1 MSKLEEVI
9 IHTVTKFISQM
20 IMIWN
25 NIRIK
30 PASQEAAKQ
39 QKWSPDHQF
48 INNDFLIITD
58 GYK

>member
-1 MSKLEEVI
+1 
-9 IHTVTKFISQM
+9 M

-39 QKWSPDHQF
+39 QKWSPDPQF